1 MTTRIPPI
9 TSDQITVF
17 GQGLVRP
24 ECVLATRKGDL
35 YASHGEGGITHISPT
50 GGVAEYFA
58 NASEKPGNFLPN
70 GYSLRPDGSFLIA
83 NLGQSGGVYVLERD
97 GSLELFI
104 SEIDGLA
111 LPATNFANLDREGR
125 TWISVSTTA
134 IDREKSFK
142 KSVADGF
149 IALVD
154 HSGARIVADGI
165 SFTNEN
171 KVDPSGRWLYVHET
185 MGRSLLRFPIR
196 ANGDLG
202 PRETVTD
209 YGPGIY
215 PDGFEFDCEGGIW
228 CTSVLSNRI
237 IRLDSDGVQ
246 QLIIDAGDS
255 DLVECAES
263 AYQNDTFCRSMIDEG
278 LHSPLGNCA
287 SVCFG
292 GNDLKTVYIGN
303 LHLDRLAC
311 FRSPVAGAPPP
322 HWLF

>member
-1 MTTRIPPI
+1 
-9 TSDQITVF
+9 
-17 GQGLVRP
+17 
-24 ECVLATRKGDL
+24 
-35 YASHGEGGITHISPT
+35 
-50 GGVAEYFA
+50 
-58 NASEKPGNFLPN
+58 
-70 GYSLRPDGSFLIA
+70 
-83 NLGQSGGVYVLERD
+83 VLERD
-97 GSLELFI
+97 GSLQLFI
-104 SEIDGLA
+104 NEIDGLA

-142 KSVADGF
+142 KSVADGY

-154 HSGARIVADGI
+154 RSGARIVADGI
-165 SFTNEN
+165 GFTNEN

-255 DLVECAES
+255 DLVERAES
-263 AYQNDTFCRSMIDEG
+263 AYQNDTFCRSMINEG

-292 GNDLKTVYIGN
+292 GNDLKTAYIGN
-303 LHLDRLAC
+303 LHLDKLAC
-311 FRSPVAGAPPP
+311 FRSPVAGVPPP

>member
-1 MTTRIPPI
+1 MTTRITRIPC
-9 TSDQITVF
+9 DQLTF
-17 GQGLVRP
+17 LGQGLVRP
-24 ECVLATRKGDL
+24 ECVIATDKGDL
-35 YASHGEGGITHISPT
+35 YASHGEGGISHITPT
-50 GGVAEYFA
+50 GDIAVYLA
-58 NASEKPGNFLPN
+58 NDSEKPGDFLPN

-83 NLGQSGGVYVLERD
+83 NLGQSGGIYVLERD
-97 GSLELFI
+97 GSLQLFI
-104 SEIDGLA
+104 NEIDGLA

-165 SFTNEN
+165 GFTNEN

-255 DLVECAES
+255 DLVERAES
-263 AYQNDTFCRSMIDEG
+263 AYQNDTFCRSMINEG

>member
-1 MTTRIPPI
+1 MTTRLTDI
-9 TSDQITVF
+9 TSDQITF
-17 GQGLVRP
+17 LGQGLVRP
-24 ECVLATRKGDL
+24 ECVIATHTGDL
-35 YASHGEGGITHISPT
+35 YASHGEGGISHIMPS
-50 GGVAEYFA
+50 GDVCVYLA
-58 NASEKPGNFLPN
+58 NDNEKPSDFLPN

-97 GSLELFI
+97 GSLQLFI
-104 SEIDGLA
+104 NEIDGLA

-134 IDREKSFK
+134 IDRDKSFK

-154 HSGARIVADGI
+154 RSGARIVADGI
-165 SFTNEN
+165 GFTNEN
-171 KVDPSGRWLYVHET
+171 KVDPTGRWLYVHET

-215 PDGFEFDCEGGIW
+215 PDGFEFDSEGGIW

-246 QLIIDAGDS
+246 QLIIDAS
-255 DLVECAES
+255 DPNLVERAES
-263 AYQNDTFCRSMIDEG
+263 AYQSNTFCRSMINEG
-278 LHSPLGNCA
+278 MHSPLGNCA
-287 SVCFG
+287 SLCFG
-292 GNDLKTVYIGN
+292 GTDLKTAYIGS
-303 LHLDRLAC
+303 LHLDKLAC
-311 FRSPVAGAPPP
+311 FRSPVAGVPPP

>member
-50 GGVAEYFA
+50 GGVTEYFA
-58 NASEKPGNFLPN
+58 NTSEKPGDFLPN

-142 KSVADGF
+142 KSFTKLPNGSNTF
-149 IALVD
+149 I
-154 HSGARIVADGI
+154 
-165 SFTNEN
+165 
-171 KVDPSGRWLYVHET
+171 
-185 MGRSLLRFPIR
+185 
-196 ANGDLG
+196 
-202 PRETVTD
+202 
-209 YGPGIY
+209 
-215 PDGFEFDCEGGIW
+215 
-228 CTSVLSNRI
+228 
-237 IRLDSDGVQ
+237 
-246 QLIIDAGDS
+246 
-255 DLVECAES
+255 
-263 AYQNDTFCRSMIDEG
+263 
-278 LHSPLGNCA
+278 
-287 SVCFG
+287 
-292 GNDLKTVYIGN
+292 LK
-303 LHLDRLAC
+303 
-311 FRSPVAGAPPP
+311 F
-322 HWLF
+322 LFSINP

>member
-1 MTTRIPPI
+1 
-9 TSDQITVF
+9 
-17 GQGLVRP
+17 
-24 ECVLATRKGDL
+24 
-35 YASHGEGGITHISPT
+35 
-50 GGVAEYFA
+50 
-58 NASEKPGNFLPN
+58 
-70 GYSLRPDGSFLIA
+70 
-83 NLGQSGGVYVLERD
+83 VLERD
-97 GSLELFI
+97 GSLQLFI
-104 SEIDGLA
+104 NEIDGLA

-165 SFTNEN
+165 GFTNEN

-185 MGRSLLRFPIR
+185 MGRSLLRFPIK

-255 DLVECAES
+255 DLVERAES

>member
-1 MTTRIPPI
+1 MTTCVTHIPC
-9 TSDQITVF
+9 DQVTYL

-35 YASHGEGGITHISPT
+35 YASHGEGGITHITPT
-50 GGVAEYFA
+50 GEVTVYLA
-58 NASEKPGNFLPN
+58 NNSEKPGNFLPN

-97 GSLELFI
+97 GSLQLFI
-104 SEIDGLA
+104 NEIDGMA

-134 IDREKSFK
+134 IDREQSFNKSI
-142 KSVADGF
+142 ANGF

-165 SFTNEN
+165 GFTNEN

-202 PRETVTD
+202 PRETVTE
-209 YGPGIY
+209 YGRGIY
-215 PDGFEFDCEGGIW
+215 PDGFEFDSEGGIW

-237 IRLDSDGVQ
+237 IRIDPDGLQ
-246 QLIIDAGDS
+246 QIIIDAGNP
-255 DLVECAES
+255 DLVERAEL
-263 AYQNDTFCRSMIDEG
+263 AYQSNTFSRSLINEG

-287 SVCFG
+287 SLCFG
-292 GNDLKTVYIGN
+292 GNDLKTVYIGS
-303 LHLDRLAC
+303 LHLDRIAC
-311 FRSPVAGAPPP
+311 FRSPVAGTPPS
-322 HWLF
+322 HWLL

>member
-1 MTTRIPPI
+1 VTTRITRIPC
-9 TSDQITVF
+9 DQLTF
-17 GQGLVRP
+17 LGQGLVRP
-24 ECVLATRKGDL
+24 ECVIATHKGDL
-35 YASHGEGGITHISPT
+35 YASHGEGGISHITPT
-50 GGVAEYFA
+50 GDIAVYLA
-58 NASEKPGNFLPN
+58 NDSEKPSDFLPN

-83 NLGQSGGVYVLERD
+83 NLGQSGGIYVLERD
-97 GSLELFI
+97 GSLQLFI
-104 SEIDGLA
+104 NEIDGLA

-165 SFTNEN
+165 GFTNEN

-185 MGRSLLRFPIR
+185 MGRSLLRFPIK

-255 DLVECAES
+255 DLVERAES